1 MLRGF
6 LSEQWHQLA
15 SSHFSPAEG
24 TGTTTHR
31 NNGANRVYRILKHS
45 MTHSQATFGGDE
57 MKRSMDQT
65 KKMKSVDY
73 QLSIWKL
80 RNLIQRRI

>member
-1 MLRGF
+1 
-6 LSEQWHQLA
+6 
-15 SSHFSPAEG
+15 
-24 TGTTTHR
+24 
-31 NNGANRVYRILKHS
+31 VYRILKHS

-80 RNLIQRRI
+80 LKSHSEADLVLTDDWFYCETSLARLLKGHSKQTEMVTYY